1 MPIRDNGEQ
10 QRRMRAQRDLHACGR
25 PGRRLALTR
34 LAALVLLAGLVLAA
48 FMAPTGQARGARHQR
63 SPEEE
68 ATIVAATEARQLE
81 REERKQI
88 EREEQAAAKAQR
100 EAEIEAARTQRAAN
114 KRARSQQGGARRG
127 VQNSSRPRLNG
138 DVEFTCT
145 GVTWN
150 FKEFPEGTNTVI
162 TVYKLFGE
170 GSPVILPK
178 TFTFTGSSDEAT
190 TPFNAPPGSYNV
202 DAWAKWKGNGLKGS
216 FDILGKLTCGP
227 APALS
232 VEKLQ
237 RIKNGPPTYT
247 TSTLN
252 GEVGDTV
259 EYEIV
264 VTNSGNVPLTLTEF
278 SDPNCEGVSGG
289 PGSAELAPGA
299 KTTYTCTRVLESPGP
314 HLNTAEVQGDPPYG
328 DGNPVSSTSNTVTVE
343 TSSLPA
349 NPTPAFSIEK
359 LQRIQGGSGSYTTS
373 ELTGATIGQTVEYEI
388 VVTNTGNVPLT
399 LGSFSDPKCD
409 GATVSGG
416 PGSAALPVG
425 ASTTYTCAHLLDA
438 ADQAAGYYANAVSIT
453 GTPPEGG
460 GLPVSNSSN
469 TVVVEVPASSPNGT
483 GSTTGSASSGV
494 LSSTFSEPAKS
505 GVLAFASATLPKLK
519 GPQGCV
525 RHSFHI
531 SIKSAGVASV
541 TFYMDGHKLKKLT
554 AKNAHKGLLTIAVN
568 PDKLKVG
575 VHKLVAKITMIAT
588 ASTKA
593 KQGSRMVRI
602 LRCSSKAL
610 TPKFT
615 G

>member
-1 MPIRDNGEQ
+1 MSIRDNREQ
-10 QRRMRAQRDLHACGR
+10 QRRMRAQGGR
-25 PGRRLALTR
+25 RASRQPGRRLALTQCT
-34 LAALVLLAGLVLAA
+34 ALVLLAGLVLAA
-48 FMAPTGQARGARHQR
+48 FMAPAGQARGARRER

-68 ATIVAATEARQLE
+68 ATIVAAKEASQIE

-88 EREEQAAAKAQR
+88 ESEERAAAKAQR
-100 EAEIEAARTQRAAN
+100 EAERSAARAQRTAN
-114 KRARSQQGGARRG
+114 KRAGSLQGGARHG
-127 VQNSSRPRLNG
+127 VQNSSRPRVNG

-170 GSPVILPK
+170 GSPVILPR
-178 TFTFTGSSDEAT
+178 TFTFTGTSDEAT
-190 TPFNAPPGSYNV
+190 TPFVAPPGSYNV

-216 FDILGKLTCGP
+216 FDILGKLTCAA

-232 VEKLQ
+232 IEKLQ
-237 RIKNGPPTYT
+237 RLANGPPAYT
-247 TSTLN
+247 TSPLS

-278 SDPNCEGVSGG
+278 TDPNCGPVSGG

-314 HLNTAEVQGDPPYG
+314 HLNTAEVHGDPPYG
-328 DGNPVSSTSNTVTVE
+328 EGTPVGGTSNTVTVE

-359 LQRIQGGSGSYTTS
+359 LQRIAGGSGSYTTS
-373 ELTGATIGQTVEYEI
+373 ELTGAAVGETVEYEI
-388 VVTNTGNVPLT
+388 VVSNTGNVPLT
-399 LGSFSDPKCD
+399 LGSFTDAQCD
-409 GATVSGG
+409 SGTVAGG

-425 ASTTYTCAHLLDA
+425 ASTTYTCKHLLDA
-438 ADQAAGYYANAVSIT
+438 ADQEKGSYSNTVSVT
-453 GTPPEGG
+453 GTPPDGG
-460 GLPVSNSSN
+460 GLPVTNSSN
-469 TVVVEVPASSPNGT
+469 TVVTVVLAASNTATSG
-483 GSTTGSASSGV
+483 TTGSASSGV

-531 SIKSAGVASV
+531 SIKSADVASV
-541 TFYMDGHKLKKLT
+541 TFYMDGHKLKRLT
-554 AKNAHKGLLTIAVN
+554 AKNARKGLLTIAIN

-575 VHKLVAKITMIAT
+575 VHKLVAKITMTAT

-593 KQGSRMVRI
+593 KQGSRMVRV

>member
-10 QRRMRAQRDLHACGR
+10 QRRMRAQGGLNACGR

-34 LAALVLLAGLVLAA
+34 LTALVLLAGLILAA

-68 ATIVAATEARQLE
+68 ATIVAATEARQVE

-88 EREEQAAAKAQR
+88 EGEEQAAAKAQR
-100 EAEIEAARTQRAAN
+100 EAEREAARTQRAAN
-114 KRARSQQGGARRG
+114 KHARSQQGGARHG

-150 FKEFPEGTNTVI
+150 FKEFPEGSNTVI

-178 TFTFTGSSDEAT
+178 TFTFSGSSDEAT

-278 SDPNCEGVSGG
+278 TDPNCEGVSGG

-314 HLNTAEVQGDPPYG
+314 HLNTAEVHGDPPYG

-409 GATVSGG
+409 GGTVSGG

-425 ASTTYTCAHLLDA
+425 ASTTYTCAHVLDA
-438 ADQAAGYYANAVSIT
+438 ADQAAGSYANAVSIT

-460 GLPVSNSSN
+460 GLPVSTSSN
-469 TVVVEVPASSPNGT
+469 TVVVEVPSSNTAT
-483 GSTTGSASSGV
+483 GNTTGSASSGV